1 MPGLVSVEAPV
12 APEER
17 RLRDVRGGR
26 LRAAFVGGA
35 LCLALSAAGGCA
47 TSVSSSPFIV
57 RQGRGPIEVGVPG
70 ETPTIDRAA
79 LARAESDAR
88 ARRSA
93 ERPRALPSIEQRYPA
108 LRDALKA
115 LAQSPSADAHIK
127 VAIAYHQL
135 HVLDAAFDHF
145 SDAAVFDAKSIAA
158 WDGRA
163 RVWRDWG
170 FVGRALA
177 DVHRARFLGP
187 DRADVYNT
195 LGTILERAGQCDGAR
210 RAYRDAL
217 VRDSQATWARENL
230 TRLEAAGMNCQPVAL
245 KRSARAGG

>member
-1 MPGLVSVEAPV
+1 M
-12 APEER
+12 
-17 RLRDVRGGR
+17 RGGR
-26 LRAAFVGGA
+26 PRAALISAAVS
-35 LCLALSAAGGCA
+35 LALLAAGGCA
-47 TSVSSSPFIV
+47 TSVSSSPFIT
-57 RQGRGPIEVGVPG
+57 RQGRGPIEIGVPG
-70 ETPTIDRAA
+70 TTPTIDRQAM
-79 LARAESDAR
+79 ARAESDAR

-108 LRDALKA
+108 LRDALKM
-115 LAQSPSADAHIK
+115 LEQSPSADAHIK

-145 SDAAVFDAKSIAA
+145 SEAADLDAKSIAA

-170 FVGRALA
+170 FVGPALA
-177 DVHRARFLGP
+177 DVHRARFLEP

-217 VRDSQATWARENL
+217 DRDSQATWARENL
-230 TRLEAAGMNCQPVAL
+230 TRLEAAGTNCRPIAP
-245 KRSARAGG
+245 KRLARAGG